1 MKKISLVLLAACM
14 AFGVF
19 SGCAQKAKPVE
30 FDLEALSSQ
39 LEQSGAFS
47 DILSPVS
54 KEIAAS
60 FYGFED
66 ADVTS
71 CVVLCS
77 TGATTEEIGLMKCTS
92 EDAATKIEANAA
104 ARVETQRAIYE
115 SYAPGEMPK
124 LDDAIVTQ
132 SGLYVFYIVSADYTK
147 AQAVLDS
154 QNK

>member
-1 MKKISLVLLAACM
+1 MKRVGLLLLAACM
-14 AFGVF
+14 ITGIF
-19 SGCAQKAKPVE
+19 SGCVQEAKPAVY
-30 FDLEALSSQ
+30 DLEALSSQ

-54 KEIAAS
+54 KDIAKS

-66 ADVTS
+66 ADVTE

-77 TGATTEEIGLMKCTS
+77 TGATTEEIALFKCAT
-92 EDAATKIEANAA
+92 EEAATKLKASADK
-104 ARVETQRAIYE
+104 RVQTQKETYE
-115 SYAPGEMPK
+115 SYAPAEPPK

-132 SGLYVFYIVSADYTK
+132 NGLYVFYIVSADYTK
-147 AQAVLDS
+147 AQAVIDT

>member
-1 MKKISLVLLAACM
+1 MKRMSLALLAACM

-19 SGCAQKAKPVE
+19 SGCGQAAKPAVY
-30 FDLEALSSQ
+30 DLEALSTQ
-39 LEQSGAFS
+39 LQDSGAFS
-47 DILSPVS
+47 DFLGPVT
-54 KEIAAS
+54 KKIATS

-66 ADVTS
+66 ADVTE

-77 TGATTEEIGLMKCTS
+77 TGATTEEIGLLKCAN
-92 EDAATKIEANAA
+92 EEAAAKIKANAA

-115 SYAPGEMPK
+115 SYAPLEMPK
-124 LDDAIVTQ
+124 LDDTIVIQ
-132 SGLYVFYIVSADYTK
+132 NGLYVFYIVSADYTK